1 MKIAVHVDAEDRI
14 VDVHRKGR
22 LRLFD
27 DASGVWRAERDIPFE
42 IVANVGIGALKR
54 RLRLSLDGLDDC
66 RTFVSGENRGL
77 VMTILQEEFGFR
89 VWKASGPLADLD
101 LADVARRDE
110 ELAAVRRQ
118 EEKDRAFA
126 AQFAGSANCD
136 CGEDGLAPP
145 RKVTEEAIEAAYS
158 LTEALGEG
166 RLRID
171 LTAIMARYRNANS
184 LAVLDPLLEARRFES
199 LEIVCEHLPRWLP
212 PKLAALNLKAE
223 VSDEARGVRAL
234 VSPIG

>member
-1 MKIAVHVDAEDRI
+1 MQIAVHVDAEDRI
-14 VDVHRKGR
+14 VDVHTKGR
-22 LRLFD
+22 LKLFD
-27 DASGVWRAERDIPFE
+27 DASGAWRPERDVPFE
-42 IVANVGIGALKR
+42 IVPNVTIGALKR
-54 RLRLSLDGLDDC
+54 RLRLSLDGFEDC

-89 VWKASGPLADLD
+89 VWKARGPLAALD
-101 LADVARRDE
+101 FADVARRDQ
-110 ELAAVRRQ
+110 ELAAAREQ
-118 EEKDRAFA
+118 EAKDRAFA
-126 AQFAGSANCD
+126 AQFASANCD

-158 LTEALGEG
+158 LTERVSEG

-234 VSPIG
+234 VSPME